1 MILGR
6 EHYALV
12 SRENT
17 PNTRRKE
24 PLPERFG
31 RGSIH
36 YTPAYCRIEKGE
48 RRAKREQVI
57 TLASYLNEDKEE
69 LLTLWLADQVSVV
82 LATDRKIAKRVLTLA
97 KQSING

>member
-1 MILGR
+1 MRLFPEKIHQMR
-6 EHYALV
+6 EERNLYQKDLAEAL
-12 SRENT
+12 
-17 PNTRRKE
+17 
-24 PLPERFG
+24 
-31 RGSIH
+31 SID
-36 YTPAYCRIEKGE
+36 TPAYCRIEKGE

-82 LATDRKIAKRVLTLA
+82 LATDPKIAKRVLSLA